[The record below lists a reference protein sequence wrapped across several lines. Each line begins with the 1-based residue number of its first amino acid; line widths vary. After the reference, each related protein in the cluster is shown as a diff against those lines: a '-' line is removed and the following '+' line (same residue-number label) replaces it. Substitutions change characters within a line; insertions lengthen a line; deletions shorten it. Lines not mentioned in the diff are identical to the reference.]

1 MEAEFVNVFVEKQRE
16 MINDLVSRNVM
27 LDARLSFAEQKSV
40 KMQEY
45 EQAILELQST
55 QTVLQEQ
62 NQKLLQETTVIQQ
75 RDNEIAHLRATMA
88 ERDVDIEQL
97 RCSVKQLTLDS
108 EIQAAKANR
117 IKSKAKQ
124 LIEE

>member
-27 LDARLSFAEQKSV
+27 LDARLAFAERNSV

-75 RDNEIAHLRATMA
+75 RDNEIAQLRATMA

-97 RCSVKQLTLDS
+97 RSSVKQLTLDS
-108 EIQAAKANR
+108 EIQAAKENR

>member
-55 QTVLQEQ
+55 QAVLQEE

-75 RDNEIAHLRATMA
+75 RDNEIAQLRALMA
-88 ERDVDIEQL
+88 ERDVDIDQL
-97 RCSVKQLTLDS
+97 RQSVKQLTLESD
-108 EIQAAKANR
+108 IQIAKANR
-117 IKSKAKQ
+117 LKNKAKQ

>member
-97 RCSVKQLTLDS
+97 RSSVKQLTLDS

>member
-75 RDNEIAHLRATMA
+75 RDNEIAQLRATMA

-97 RCSVKQLTLDS
+97 RSSVKQLTLDS